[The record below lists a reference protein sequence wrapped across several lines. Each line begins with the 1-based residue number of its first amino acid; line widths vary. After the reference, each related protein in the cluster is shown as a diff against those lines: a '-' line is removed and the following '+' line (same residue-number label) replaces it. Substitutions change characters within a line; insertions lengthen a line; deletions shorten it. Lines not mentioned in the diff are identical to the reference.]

1 VNFQTIGEYMESLEI
16 LNSKFTS
23 KAGEWALV
31 FCAKETGAKKLD
43 EIIYLNLS
51 GRGILMMADISIFS

>member
-1 VNFQTIGEYMESLEI
+1 MESLEI

-43 EIIYLNLS
+43 EITYLNLS